1 MILTQYYLSCL
12 SHGSYLIA
20 DETTGRAV
28 VVDPRRDVSEYLA
41 DATAQGLQIVGVIN
55 THVHADFVAGHLEL
69 AAATGAWIGY
79 GAVAAPK
86 AEFEVRPLRHG
97 DHISLGEVDLEILE
111 TPGHTWESI
120 SVLVREHGPDDT
132 PHAVLTGDSMFIGA
146 VGRPDLVVSDGSTA
160 EDLAQAMY
168 RTVHEVL
175 LALPDET
182 VVYPAHGAGSACGK
196 NLSNELDSTIGAQ
209 RRTNV
214 FVQPMDEDAFVDM
227 VTTGQPAAPE
237 YFSTDAALNLKNRDL
252 LEPGEDLAPLSPAD
266 VRAALAAGATIID
279 TRSPERFAAG
289 HLRGSINVGID
300 GRFAETCGM
309 VVQEDDE
316 LVVVGDLDRVD
327 EAGLRLSR
335 IGFDRT
341 LGHLVEPQESFVELA
356 DLVETSRRV
365 TVDEMADL
373 PDDTVILDV
382 RNAGEREDGAIP
394 GSVHVPLAEIA
405 RRHDELPTDR
415 PVLVHC
421 AGGWRSSVAAS
432 VLRSEGHRE
441 VSDLLGGYDAWAE
454 AMQTSGA

>member
-1 MILTQYYLSCL
+1 MILTQYYLGCL

-20 DETTGRAV
+20 DETTKQAV
-28 VVDPRRDVSEYLA
+28 VVDPRRDVSEYIA
-41 DATAQGLQIVGVIN
+41 DATEQGLKIVGVIN

-69 AAATGAWIGY
+69 AHATGAWIGY

-86 AEFEVRPLRHG
+86 AEFEVRALSHG

-120 SVLVREHGPDDT
+120 SVLVREHVGDET
-132 PHAVLTGDSMFIGA
+132 PAAVLTGDSMFIGA

-160 EDLAQAMY
+160 EDLAKAMY
-168 RTVHEVL
+168 NTVHQVL
-175 LALPDET
+175 LTLPDET

-196 NLSNELDSTIGAQ
+196 NLSSELDSTIGAQ
-209 RRTNV
+209 RQTNI
-214 FVQPMDEDAFVDM
+214 FVQPMDEAAFVEM
-227 VTTGQPAAPE
+227 VTSGQPAAPE
-237 YFSTDAALNLKNRDL
+237 YFSTDAALNLKNREL
-252 LEPGEDLAPLSPAD
+252 LEPGEDLTPMGPAD
-266 VRAALAAGATIID
+266 LRAAIAAGAKVID
-279 TRSPERFAAG
+279 TRSPERFALG

-309 VVQEDDE
+309 VVHEEDE
-316 LVVVGDLDRVD
+316 FVVVGDLDRVD

-341 LGHLVEPQESFVELA
+341 LGHLADPTESFVELA
-356 DLVETSRRV
+356 DLVVTSERV
-365 TVDEMADL
+365 SVEEIADL
-373 PDDTVILDV
+373 PLDTVVLDV

-394 GSVHVPLAEIA
+394 DSIHIPLAELA
-405 RRHDELPTDR
+405 RRHEEVPTER

-432 VLRSEGHRE
+432 LLRSEGHRE
-441 VSDLLGGYDAWAE
+441 VSDLLGGYGEWAE
-454 AMQTSGA
+454 AMQPSST

>member
-20 DETTGRAV
+20 DETTQKAV
-28 VVDPRRDVSEYLA
+28 VVDPRRDVSEYLRDAA
-41 DATAQGLQIVGVIN
+41 DQGLQIVGVIN

-69 AAATGAWIGY
+69 AHATGAWIGY
-79 GAVAAPK
+79 GAVAAPR
-86 AEFEVRPLRHG
+86 AEFEVRPLHHG

-120 SVLVREHGPDDT
+120 SVLVREHAGDET
-132 PHAVLTGDSMFIGA
+132 PAAVLTGDSMFIGA

-175 LALPDET
+175 LTLPDET

-209 RRTNV
+209 RRTNI
-214 FVQPMDEDAFVDM
+214 FVQPMSEDAFVDM
-227 VTTGQPAAPE
+227 VTSGQPAAPE
-237 YFSTDAALNLKNRDL
+237 YFATDAALNLKNRDL
-252 LEPGEDLAPLSPAD
+252 LEPGEDLTPLSPSE
-266 VRAALAAGATIID
+266 VRAAIAGGATVID
-279 TRSPERFAAG
+279 TRSPERFATG
-289 HLRGSINVGID
+289 HLAGSINVGID

-309 VVQEDDE
+309 VVHEGDE

-341 LGHLVEPQESFVELA
+341 LGYLVEPEESFAELA
-356 DLVETSRRV
+356 DLVVTSQRV
-365 TVDEMADL
+365 TVAEMTDL
-373 PDDTVILDV
+373 DPRTAILDV

-394 GSVHVPLAEIA
+394 DSVHIPLAELA
-405 RRHDELPTDR
+405 RRHAELSDDR

-421 AGGWRSSVAAS
+421 AGGWRSSVGAS
-432 VLRSEGHRE
+432 LLRSAGHAD

-454 AMQTSGA
+454 QARTSRV